1 MRTLARLFNKHLGW
15 SVAEEIKQTRI
26 RKACH
31 LLEETKL
38 TLSEI
43 AGQVGFAGLQHFR
56 RNFKQTTG
64 YSPRKWRQMAGDETA
79 D

>member
-1 MRTLARLFNKHLGW
+1 MRTLARLFNSHIGW

-26 RKACH
+26 RKACR
-31 LLEETKL
+31 LLEETGL

-43 AGQVGFAGLQHFR
+43 ADQIGFGGLQHFR

-64 YSPRKWRQMAGDETA
+64 LSPRDWRLKHDA
-79 D
+79 DT